1 MSLGLSSQPMTNPHG
16 PNQILALIPAN
27 NEAVHISSVVRR
39 ASQHLPVLVV
49 DDGSIDQTADLAA
62 QAGAEVFSQSPN
74 QGKGKALM
82 AGFRLA
88 MEKGYDGIITLD
100 GDGQHDPDEIPLFID
115 AFQARQPDLIIGKR
129 DFSKMPL
136 VRRFSNTVGRDML
149 SWALGQSIPDNQSG
163 YRLIS
168 RRLAQD
174 TLAYQESGFEF
185 EVEMVIRCIHLGYL
199 LEWVPIRTIYG
210 DEKSHISP
218 LKHVVNYFRV
228 TLHALKK

>member
-1 MSLGLSSQPMTNPHG
+1 MINTRE

-27 NEAVHISSVVRR
+27 NEAMHISSVVRR
-39 ASQHLPVLVV
+39 AGQYLPVLVV
-49 DDGSIDQTADLAA
+49 DDGSIDQTAALAA

-88 MEKGYDGIITLD
+88 VEKGYDGIITLD
-100 GDGQHDPDEIPLFID
+100 GDEQHDPDEIPLFID
-115 AFQARQPDLIIGKR
+115 AFRANQPDLVIGKR
-129 DFSKMPL
+129 DFSKMPP
-136 VRRFSNTVGRDML
+136 VRRVSNTLGRYML

-163 YRLIS
+163 YRLVS

-174 TLAYQESGFEF
+174 TLTSQESGFEF
-185 EVEMVIRCIHLGYL
+185 EVEMVIRCIRMGYTL
-199 LEWVPIRTIYG
+199 DWVPISTIYA

-218 LKHVVNYFRV
+218 LKHVVNYFRI
-228 TLHALKK
+228 TLQALKK

>member
-1 MSLGLSSQPMTNPHG
+1 MINTREH
-16 PNQILALIPAN
+16 NQILALIPAN
-27 NEAVHISSVVRR
+27 NEAIHISSVVRR
-39 ASQHLPVLVV
+39 AGQHLPVLVV
-49 DDGSIDQTADLAA
+49 DDGSIDQTAVLAA

-88 MEKGYDGIITLD
+88 VEKGYDGIITLD

-115 AFQARQPDLIIGKR
+115 TFQTKQPDLIIGKR
-129 DFSKMPL
+129 DFSKMPP
-136 VRRFSNTVGRDML
+136 VRRVSNTLGMYML

-163 YRLIS
+163 YRLVS

-185 EVEMVIRCIHLGYL
+185 EVEMVIHCIRMGYP
-199 LEWVPIRTIYG
+199 LEWVPISTIYA